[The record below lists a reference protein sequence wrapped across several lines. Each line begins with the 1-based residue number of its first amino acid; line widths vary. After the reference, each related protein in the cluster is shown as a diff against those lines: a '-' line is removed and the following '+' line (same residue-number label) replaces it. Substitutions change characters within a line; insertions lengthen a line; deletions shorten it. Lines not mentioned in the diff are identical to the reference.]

1 MTLLGKGKVT
11 KQAAGNGEI
20 RESKEAAWDE
30 EIWQKG
36 RVLKSYY

>member
-20 RESKEAAWDE
+20 RESKEAA
-30 EIWQKG
+30 
-36 RVLKSYY
+36 